1 MSTSPDAINT
11 LSRWLAG
18 HVDDAQLRATLAAL
32 DDPDVGPESREL
44 VDELVVE
51 LDRAAGTKSG
61 TVEQLVREAM
71 EALAFGA

>member
-1 MSTSPDAINT
+1 MSTSPESINAM
-11 LSRWLAG
+11 SRWLAG
-18 HVDDAQLRATLAAL
+18 HVGDAELRVLLATL
-32 DDPDVGPESREL
+32 DDPEVGPEGREL

-61 TVEQLVREAM
+61 TVERLVREAM